1 VTLEDVAFTGR
12 TAELAR
18 EAGLADLARVLGSAP
33 ALGVKLE
40 GFVDTSGDPAA
51 DLRLSLAMAQAAAR
65 RLVELGVEPGRIGVA
80 GLGGE
85 SPLVPN
91 FTARGRAANRRIEAS
106 ASR

>member
-1 VTLEDVAFTGR
+1 
-12 TAELAR
+12 
-18 EAGLADLARVLGSAP
+18 
-33 ALGVKLE
+33 
-40 GFVDTSGDPAA
+40 
-51 DLRLSLAMAQAAAR
+51 MAQAAAR

-80 GLGGE
+80 GRGGE